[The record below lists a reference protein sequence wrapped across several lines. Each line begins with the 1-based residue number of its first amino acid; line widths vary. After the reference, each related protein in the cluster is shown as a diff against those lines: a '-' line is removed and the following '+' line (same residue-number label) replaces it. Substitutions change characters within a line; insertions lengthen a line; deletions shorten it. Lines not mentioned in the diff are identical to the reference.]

1 MKELVLATVFMCVSG
16 VCDTREMKVEPH
28 LCSVGSSK
36 AEISVMGQWLEGKI
50 GIKCNERH

>member
-36 AEISVMGQWLEGKI
+36 AQVSVMGQWIEGKI
-50 GIKCNERH
+50 GIKCNGRH